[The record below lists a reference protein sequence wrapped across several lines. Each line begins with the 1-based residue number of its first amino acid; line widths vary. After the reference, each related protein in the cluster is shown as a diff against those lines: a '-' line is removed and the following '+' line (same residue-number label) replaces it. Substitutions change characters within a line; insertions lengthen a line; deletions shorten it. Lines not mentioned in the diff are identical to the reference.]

1 MTVRTW
7 ITISVAVL
15 VALSVAVVV
24 QFLRPV
30 PAPAIVVHAGD
41 VRLDGEVDESCWPQR
56 NGKLRCVEHE
66 PRLSAQTIDGNGSFR
81 IVFAYPGEPKTG
93 EITISDSKQ
102 NEVLGS
108 GWKRTLRYDLP
119 PGSYT
124 MTARA
129 GDPDEAFVRYAFA
142 FKVTRSGS

>member
-1 MTVRTW
+1 VTVRTW

-15 VALSVAVVV
+15 VALCVAVVV

-41 VRLDGEVDESCWPQR
+41 VRLDGELDESCWPQR
-56 NGKLRCVEHE
+56 NGKLRCVDHE
-66 PRLSAQTIDGNGSFR
+66 PRLGAQTIDGNGSFR
-81 IVFAYPGEPKTG
+81 IVFAYPGDPKTG
-93 EITISDSKQ
+93 EIMISDSSGD
-102 NEVLGS
+102 EILGS

-119 PGSYT
+119 RGSYT

-142 FKVTRSGS
+142 FKVT

>member
-41 VRLDGEVDESCWPQR
+41 VRLDGAMDGSCWPQR
-56 NGKLRCVEHE
+56 NGELRCVDPE
-66 PRLSAQTIDGNGSFR
+66 PRPDGQTIDGNGSFR

-93 EITISDSKQ
+93 EIAID
-102 NEVLGS
+102 EAGGEPVLSS
-108 GWKRTLRYDLP
+108 GWKRTLRYELE

-124 MTARA
+124 LTARA
-129 GDPDEAFVRYAFA
+129 GDEDEAFVRYAFA
-142 FKVTRSGS
+142 FNVTRSGS